1 MFDLHKKH
9 LYIIESAGGDISSIM
24 PFLIENKIP
33 YHITGFLEKD
43 HRLVSL
49 THSQF
54 KSIRPILKDNGLAIR
69 KGM

>member
-1 MFDLHKKH
+1 MFGLDKRR
-9 LYIIESAGGDISSIM
+9 LYVIESDGGDVSAVM

-49 THSQF
+49 TRSQI
-54 KSIRPILKDNGLAIR
+54 KSIRPILKENGLTIR
-69 KGM
+69 KGI